1 MLAERTAGQQPI
13 RVDFFGTSGQAG
25 RDFRHFDLGEEIRRQ
40 GFGGTLSIHGEVPQ
54 DRSLAEMFRS
64 DILLLFDTPGRR
76 IGVPAKLYEYIG
88 AGRTILAMAE
98 SDSDTAWVL
107 RQAGSVYRIVNP
119 SDPQSIQQGLR
130 ELVDVIE
137 NGHSTIE
144 PSQGRLQFTR
154 ENLSRQ
160 LADVLK
166 TL

>member
-1 MLAERTAGQQPI
+1 
-13 RVDFFGTSGQAG
+13 
-25 RDFRHFDLGEEIRRQ
+25 
-40 GFGGTLSIHGEVPQ
+40 
-54 DRSLAEMFRS
+54 
-64 DILLLFDTPGRR
+64 
-76 IGVPAKLYEYIG
+76 
-88 AGRTILAMAE
+88 MAE